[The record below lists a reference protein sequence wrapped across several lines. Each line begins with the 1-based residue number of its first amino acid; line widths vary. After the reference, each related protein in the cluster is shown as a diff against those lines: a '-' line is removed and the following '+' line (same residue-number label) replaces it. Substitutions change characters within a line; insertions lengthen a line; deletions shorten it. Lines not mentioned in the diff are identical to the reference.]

1 MDNHSHHLTQQLH
14 DDDRRHN
21 SPSSFI
27 DNIESYSPY
36 SSDATMSPPAMMM
49 QHSMTCS
56 HLEAVNDNNHNGGA
70 LSSLQWSGGRSSWDH
85 PPTTYS
91 QQHQQDVPP
100 DARIT
105 NDGQYSLNHQ
115 PMNSPPSET
124 IVTSNNSGNSSHI
137 SSTVQIPEKDR
148 FLYTLFDILSS
159 SSLDNNEESMAWLPH
174 GQGFTIVNKP
184 MFESEILKRILPNV
198 KYASFVKRLKRIS
211 SGLELGAYYHPYF
224 RRGQP
229 NLLPLIN
236 TIDEIPIERYGV
248 NVNDVVTHGASKSN
262 TASCGGGRG
271 NAPTNSS
278 SGSTYI
284 DHPPPSNLVDFV
296 PKSAFSPIDGEDGG
310 SSIYSE
316 SLSLG
321 SITAEDLC
329 VGPTFFE
336 DVVLHFKRDDVEDD
350 DVIAVDD
357 NDDDDGLDLIS
368 IGGGIVAPPPPP
380 LAEIAC
386 ERMVAEETS
395 LLNEDILAI
404 QQQLLRQEQVLQYER
419 EKLKHVQLPL
429 QEKQQRVTTIQS
441 PAIVTPTPTNYM
453 VIPDAATGNRES
465 NNTDGNS
472 GNYVAKDMKSFPEM
486 LRQISKA
493 KRLRGISQQKHDQM
507 PLTTPVTSSFSTATD
522 AATTIFNI
530 PTASMGGGN
539 DTKKRFQYRRMGSA
553 PENLETMRENT
564 RKHQYRRMNS
574 TDAIMTHRAEDS
586 KYHYHR
592 KKSADSKTF
601 HRKGSSDSNTCYT
614 MEDRSGKYRYPSSS
628 FTKTFSRLQNQNHR
642 KTNVPIA
649 SAPFE
654 EQLGQQHH
662 SDPEEVQPYFV
673 SMDWNGGG
681 GTKERPAATLANT
694 VTDDSLLNLD
704 TDCSLAG
711 HRHRNQPQQQ
721 QQQLLMLPPSP
732 PASPWSHQNLH
743 NDYQQIAE
751 IFSKGDDDNEQQIQI
766 SPTMVYNHQQ
776 QYYGECSGRF
786 SDETSDGA
794 YAYGNSCDNFDAL
807 PPQPK
812 EQFPSF
818 KRRPTL

>member
-1 MDNHSHHLTQQLH
+1 MMMMDNHSHHITQQLH
-14 DDDRRHN
+14 NDDDRRHN

-36 SSDATMSPPAMMM
+36 SSDATMSPLTMM
-49 QHSMTCS
+49 QQPMTCS
-56 HLEAVNDNNHNGGA
+56 PHEKAVNDNDHNGGA
-70 LSSLQWSGGRSSWDH
+70 SSSLQWSGGRPSSWDH

-91 QQHQQDVPP
+91 HQQQQDVPP
-100 DARIT
+100 AARVT
-105 NDGQYSLNHQ
+105 NDGQSSSDHQ
-115 PMNSPPSET
+115 SMNCPPSET
-124 IVTSNNSGNSSHI
+124 IATSKNSGNSSHI
-137 SSTVQIPEKDR
+137 NSIPEKDR

-159 SSLDNNEESMAWLPH
+159 SSLDNNEESIAWLPH

-184 MFESEILKRILPNV
+184 MFESEILKKILPNV
-198 KYASFVKRLKRIS
+198 KYASFVKRLKRYKFVRIS

-262 TASCGGGRG
+262 TASCGGGG
-271 NAPTNSS
+271 GCNAPINSS
-278 SGSTYI
+278 SGSPYI
-284 DHPPPSNLVDFV
+284 DPPSSNLVDFV
-296 PKSAFSPIDGEDGG
+296 PKSAFSPIDGGDGG
-310 SSIYSE
+310 SIYSA

-336 DVVLHFKRDDVEDD
+336 DVVLPFKRDDVEDY
-350 DVIAVDD
+350 DVVAVDD
-357 NDDDDGLDLIS
+357 NDEDDGLDLIS
-368 IGGGIVAPPPPP
+368 IGGGVVAPPP
-380 LAEIAC
+380 LAAIAC
-386 ERMVAEETS
+386 ERKAAEDTS
-395 LLNEDILAI
+395 LLNEDILAV

-429 QEKQQRVTTIQS
+429 QEKQQQS

-465 NNTDGNS
+465 NNTDGSS

-493 KRLRGISQQKHDQM
+493 KRLKA
-507 PLTTPVTSSFSTATD
+507 PVTSSFATTATD
-522 AATTIFNI
+522 AATTIFDI
-530 PTASMGGGN
+530 PTASMGGGH
-539 DTKKRFQYRRMGSA
+539 DTKKRFQYRRRGSA

-564 RKHQYRRMNS
+564 RKHQYRRMSS
-574 TDAIMTHRAEDS
+574 TDAIMAHRAGES
-586 KYHYHR
+586 KYQYDR
-592 KKSADSKTF
+592 KKSADSMLI

-614 MEDRSGKYRYPSSS
+614 MEDKSGKYRYPSSS
-628 FTKTFSRLQNQNHR
+628 FTKTFSRLQNQHHR

-649 SAPFE
+649 SAPFG

-662 SDPEEVQPYFV
+662 SDPEEVQPYFD
-673 SMDWNGGG
+673 SMDWNGVV
-681 GTKERPAATLANT
+681 GTKERPAATLANN

-711 HRHRNQPQQQ
+711 HHHRNQQQQQ
-721 QQQLLMLPPSP
+721 QQQLQVDTSVAPPSVDASAMMDDTDLITP
-732 PASPWSHQNLH
+732 PAMMMTTTTATTASAQHGH
-743 NDYQQIAE
+743 GED
-751 IFSKGDDDNEQQIQI
+751 
-766 SPTMVYNHQQ
+766 VYSQ
-776 QYYGECSGRF
+776 RR
-786 SDETSDGA
+786 DATSV
-794 YAYGNSCDNFDAL
+794 
-807 PPQPK
+807 
-812 EQFPSF
+812 
-818 KRRPTL
+818 RRSQRQRRRRRDWE